1 MPYTDNQIREAVIKL
16 FKKYDKNN
24 SGYIEGEEVKQ
35 CQNDLLK
42 ELTIKRNIP
51 EE

>member
-1 MPYTDNQIREAVIKL
+1 MPFTDDQIREGVIKL
-16 FKKYDKNN
+16 FRKYDKNN

-35 CQNDLLK
+35 CLSDLLK
-42 ELTIKRNIP
+42 ELITRKNVP